1 MSSFEYTIRDENGL
15 HARPAGLLVRQA
27 QALSSEITIEC
38 RGKSASLKKLLAVM
52 GLGVRCGDVVK
63 VSAEGKNAEED
74 LLKIKEFLEEN
85 FLKKR

>member
-1 MSSFEYTIRDENGL
+1 MNSFEYTIRDENGL

-63 VSAEGKNAEED
+63 LSAEGKNDEED
-74 LLKIKEFLEEN
+74 LAIIKEFLKKN
-85 FLKKR
+85 F

>member
-63 VSAEGKNAEED
+63 ISAEGKNAEED
-74 LLKIKEFLEEN
+74 LALIKDFLEKN
-85 FLKKR
+85 F

>member
-63 VSAEGKNAEED
+63 ISAEGKNAEED
-74 LLKIKEFLEEN
+74 LAIIKDFLQKN
-85 FLKKR
+85 F

>member
-1 MSSFEYTIRDENGL
+1 MNYFEYTIRDENGL

-63 VSAEGKNAEED
+63 LSAEGKNAEED
-74 LLKIKEFLEEN
+74 LAIIKEFLKKN
-85 FLKKR
+85 F

>member
-63 VSAEGKNAEED
+63 VSAEGKSAEED

-85 FLKKR
+85 F

>member
-52 GLGVRCGDVVK
+52 GLGVRCGDVIK
-63 VSAEGKNAEED
+63 ISAEGKNAEED
-74 LLKIKEFLEEN
+74 LALIKDFLEKN
-85 FLKKR
+85 F

>member
-27 QALSSEITIEC
+27 QALSSEIMIEC
-38 RGKSASLKKLLAVM
+38 SGKSASLKKLLAVM

-63 VSAEGKNAEED
+63 VSAEGKSAEED
-74 LLKIKEFLEEN
+74 LAKIKEFLEEN
-85 FLKKR
+85 F

>member
-52 GLGVRCGDVVK
+52 GLGVRCGDIVRI
-63 VSAEGKNAEED
+63 SAEGKNAEED
-74 LLKIKEFLEEN
+74 LAIIKDFLQKN
-85 FLKKR
+85 F

>member
-1 MSSFEYTIRDENGL
+1 MSFFEYTIRDENGL

-63 VSAEGKNAEED
+63 ISGEGKSAEED
-74 LLKIKEFLEEN
+74 LALIKDFLEKN
-85 FLKKR
+85 F

>member
-1 MSSFEYTIRDENGL
+1 MNSFEYTIRDENGL

-63 VSAEGKNAEED
+63 LSAEGKNAEED
-74 LLKIKEFLEEN
+74 LAIIKEFLKKN
-85 FLKKR
+85 F